1 MMQRLRLLRQGAE
14 ALVMLALLWGIDQFV
29 LHGNAF
35 EGTDPNPYWWP
46 ILIMALAYGTGMGL
60 LTAGLAS
67 VLWLIAP
74 HAAPHGADKLQSILG
89 VSLYPLMWTVA
100 AVLVGEVTA
109 ARRSALAD
117 GQQRTSELELEQA
130 TITQILE
137 QLADANRQLQV
148 RIATNERSVGEA
160 VEIATGLMEADPQLR
175 HEAVKRLIALA
186 CQTDDFTYLEAR
198 GAQMVPRLRGDAASP
213 LLTEFPRNGAPPASE
228 ALSVPVYQGL
238 GEELAGMLLI
248 HNVAPSLKTDAKRA
262 ELALVAQS
270 VSALLAGG
278 RHAGL
283 NDPGWRMIE
292 DKVA

>member
-1 MMQRLRLLRQGAE
+1 MQRLRFLRQGAE
-14 ALVMLALLWGIDQFV
+14 ALVMLALLWGMDHFV

-35 EGTDPNPYWWP
+35 EGIDPNPYWWP

-67 VLWLIAP
+67 ALWLIAP
-74 HAAPHGADKLQSILG
+74 HSAPHGADKLQSILG

-109 ARRSALAD
+109 ARKSALVN
-117 GQQRTSELELEQA
+117 GRQRTSELESEQA

-137 QLADANRQLQV
+137 QLAGANRQLQV
-148 RIATNERSVGEA
+148 RIATNERSVGQA
-160 VEIATGLMEADPQLR
+160 IEIAAGLMEAEPER
-175 HEAVKRLIALA
+175 RKEAVKRLIALA

-213 LLTEFPRNGAPPASE
+213 HLTEFPRNGAPPAGE
-228 ALSVPVYQGL
+228 ALSVPVYQAS

-248 HNVAPSLKTDAKRA
+248 HNAAPSLRTDAGHA
-262 ELALVAQS
+262 ELVQLAQS
-270 VSALLAGG
+270 VSALLARSGQ
-278 RHAGL
+278 AGL
-283 NDPGWRMIE
+283 NDSSWREIE